1 MDGYEK
7 KKYKPI
13 IKKPTAI
20 QGMNLGP
27 TTSTILYQETDFLPE
42 K

>member
-1 MDGYEK
+1 MILMEGYEK

-13 IKKPTAI
+13 IKKPTVI
-20 QGMNLGP
+20 QGMNL
-27 TTSTILYQETDFLPE
+27 STILYQETDFVPE

>member
-13 IKKPTAI
+13 IKKPMVI

-27 TTSTILYQETDFLPE
+27 TTTILYQETDFLPE